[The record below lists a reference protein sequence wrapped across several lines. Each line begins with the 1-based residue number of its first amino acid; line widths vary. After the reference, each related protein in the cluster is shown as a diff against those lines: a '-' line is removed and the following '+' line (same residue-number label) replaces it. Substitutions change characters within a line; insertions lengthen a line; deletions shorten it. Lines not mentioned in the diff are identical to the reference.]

1 MYSQATVR
9 SRTKDQAVLRRDHAW
24 NRGKVH
30 RGLQAPWN
38 RTSLSQDH
46 RTSYPLVDKGNS
58 AQSTRTLS
66 HVCTVSQERHSG
78 VWHEAGANLRKWV
91 PLSWPLGV
99 GITLCTCRRHLTSAR
114 PGGGEKGSVLYSPS
128 ALRSILYPSHRSKQ
142 WATLR
147 SESPFVCLEPLVAR
161 NSGRWYSSQP
171 PTIAPNYK
179 WKKATA
185 PSPPEITEALCE
197 CLD

>member
-46 RTSYPLVDKGNS
+46 RTRYPLVDKGNS

-66 HVCTVSQERHSG
+66 YVCTISQERHSG
-78 VWHEAGANLRKWV
+78 VWHEAGATV
-91 PLSWPLGV
+91 PAYVSECPYLDPLGV
-99 GITLCTCRRHLTSAR
+99 WITLCTYRGHLTSAR
-114 PGGGEKGSVLYSPS
+114 PGAVRKGVCCIHPQRWGQSFTPAVDYL
-128 ALRSILYPSHRSKQ
+128 
-142 WATLR
+142 AT
-147 SESPFVCLEPLVAR
+147 
-161 NSGRWYSSQP
+161 
-171 PTIAPNYK
+171 
-179 WKKATA
+179 
-185 PSPPEITEALCE
+185 
-197 CLD
+197 